1 MLPLPGLAP
10 ESAGAGGGGGA
21 GNLAAGPA
29 GLSRQ
34 HGLAPDAAKLVQ
46 FSAWDAGAGPPPWT
60 GAADGSSGPGE
71 QAGRRMTELIVGTH
85 QSDTHQKALRIN
97 LDPRWYGTIA
107 EIGAGQEVV
116 RWFFRVGG
124 AAGTIAKSI
133 SAYDMAVSDAV
144 YGKADRYVSA
154 GRLQGMLDKEFQ
166 LNVDRLGDER
176 GDGTS
181 FFAFADTVVA
191 RSFGG
196 SSECHGWM
204 GVKFQA
210 QARDEPSQIVM
221 HVRMLD
227 VEAWLQQEALG
238 IVGVNLLYGAFFEH
252 HEPDKLIESL
262 LDRLTTGR
270 IEIDMIQFRGIE
282 FRGVDNRLMALKLVQ
297 LGLSGVA
304 MFGPDREVLQPS
316 EVLRKNAILVERGS
330 FRPPTNVNLD
340 MLESAR
346 ARFAADPAVAGK
358 PVLALTEITMRNLLA
373 GGAEV
378 DRRDFLAR
386 AELLAACGM
395 TVLITDYFDY
405 YRLAAYIGERT
416 SERIGIVMG
425 VPSLIDLFDEKN
437 HAQLPG
443 GILESFGRLFKNDLK
458 LYVYP
463 LQPSPDDELK
473 TVNDISV
480 LPELQPLY
488 DYLAGR
494 GSFVHL
500 DNYRPEFL
508 PIFSRDVLRRIAAK
522 DDSWET
528 MVPPDVAALIKRRAF
543 FGYARPGRD

>member
-1 MLPLPGLAP
+1 
-10 ESAGAGGGGGA
+10 
-21 GNLAAGPA
+21 
-29 GLSRQ
+29 
-34 HGLAPDAAKLVQ
+34 
-46 FSAWDAGAGPPPWT
+46 
-60 GAADGSSGPGE
+60 
-71 QAGRRMTELIVGTH
+71 MTELIVGADPA
-85 QSDTHQKALRIN
+85 DTRHKALRIN
-97 LDPRWYGTIA
+97 LDPRWYGTVA

-154 GRLQGMLDKEFQ
+154 RRLQGMLDKEFQ
-166 LNVDRLGDER
+166 LNVDRLGEDR

-191 RSFGG
+191 RSYQGG
-196 SSECHGWM
+196 NECHGWM
-204 GVKFQA
+204 GVKFQSVPG
-210 QARDEPSQIVM
+210 DEPSQIVM

-227 VEAWLQQEALG
+227 IEASLQQEALG
-238 IVGVNLLYGAFFEH
+238 IVGVNLLHGAFFEH
-252 HEPDKLIESL
+252 HEPDRLIESL

-282 FRGVDNRLMALKLVQ
+282 FRAVDNRLMALKLVQ

-316 EVLRKNAILVERGS
+316 EVLRKHAILVERGS
-330 FRPPTNVNLD
+330 FRPPTHVNLD
-340 MLESAR
+340 MLETAR
-346 ARFAADPAVAGK
+346 AKFEADPAVAGK
-358 PVLALTEITMRNLLA
+358 PVLTLTEITMRNLLA
-373 GGAEV
+373 AGSV

-395 TVLITDYFDY
+395 TVLISDYFDY
-405 YRLAAYIGERT
+405 YRLAAYLAERT
-416 SERIGIVMG
+416 TERIGIVMG

-443 GILESFGRLFKNDLK
+443 GILESFGRLFKNELK

-463 LQPSPDDELK
+463 LQPSADEDLK
-473 TVNDISV
+473 TVDNV
-480 LPELQPLY
+480 RVRPELQPLY

-494 GSFVHL
+494 GSFVNL
-500 DNYRPEFL
+500 DNYEPEYL
-508 PIFSRDVLRRIAAK
+508 PIFSRDVLRRIAAA
-522 DDSWET
+522 DSSWEG
-528 MVPPDVAALIKRRAF
+528 MVPSEVAALIKRRSF
-543 FGYARPGRD
+543 FGYARPRED

>member
-1 MLPLPGLAP
+1 
-10 ESAGAGGGGGA
+10 
-21 GNLAAGPA
+21 
-29 GLSRQ
+29 
-34 HGLAPDAAKLVQ
+34 
-46 FSAWDAGAGPPPWT
+46 
-60 GAADGSSGPGE
+60 
-71 QAGRRMTELIVGTH
+71 MTELMVGTQ

-124 AAGTIAKSI
+124 AAGTVAKSI

-166 LNVDRLGDER
+166 LNVDRLDDER
-176 GDGTS
+176 GDDNC

-191 RSFGG
+191 RSYRGG
-196 SSECHGWM
+196 NECHGWM

-210 QARDEPSQIVM
+210 QPHDEPSQIVM

-227 VEAWLQQEALG
+227 VEPSAQQEALG
-238 IVGVNLLYGAFFEH
+238 IVGVTLLDGAFFQH
-252 HEPDKLIESL
+252 HEPDKLIEGL

-282 FRGVDNRLMALKLVQ
+282 FRKVDNRLMALKLVQ
-297 LGLSGVA
+297 VGLSGVA
-304 MFGPDREVLQPS
+304 MFGSDREVLQPS
-316 EVLRKNAILVERGS
+316 EVLRKKAVLVERGS
-330 FRPPTNVNLD
+330 FRPPTHVNLD
-340 MLESAR
+340 MLETAK
-346 ARFAADPAVAGK
+346 AKFEQDPDVAGK
-358 PVLALTEITMRNLLA
+358 PVLTLTEITMRNLLA
-373 GGAEV
+373 GGAAAV

-395 TVLITDYFDY
+395 TLLISDYFDY
-405 YRLAAYIGERT
+405 YRLAAYIAERT

-437 HAQLPG
+437 HVQLPG
-443 GILESFGRLFKNDLK
+443 GILESFGRLFKNELK

-463 LQPSPDDELK
+463 LRPSAGDELK
-473 TVNDISV
+473 TVDDIEGGS
-480 LPELQPLY
+480 ELQPLY

-508 PIFSRDVLRRIAAK
+508 SIFSRDVLRRIAAE
-522 DDSWET
+522 DDSWEG
-528 MVPPDVAALIKRRAF
+528 MVPAAVAELIKRRGF
-543 FGYARPGRD
+543 FGYARTERY

>member
-1 MLPLPGLAP
+1 
-10 ESAGAGGGGGA
+10 
-21 GNLAAGPA
+21 
-29 GLSRQ
+29 
-34 HGLAPDAAKLVQ
+34 
-46 FSAWDAGAGPPPWT
+46 
-60 GAADGSSGPGE
+60 
-71 QAGRRMTELIVGTH
+71 MTELIAGTH
-85 QSDTHQKALRIN
+85 ESDTHQKALRIN

-191 RSFGG
+191 RSFRG
-196 SSECHGWM
+196 SNECHGWM

-210 QARDEPSQIVM
+210 QPHDEPSQIVM

-330 FRPPTNVNLD
+330 FRPPTHVNLD
-340 MLESAR
+340 MLETAR
-346 ARFAADPAVAGK
+346 ARFAADSAVAGK

-373 GGAEV
+373 GGADV

-405 YRLAAYIGERT
+405 YRLAAYLGERT

-437 HAQLPG
+437 HVQLPG
-443 GILESFGRLFKNDLK
+443 GILESFGRLFKNELK

-463 LQPSPDDELK
+463 LQPSPDDELT
-473 TVNDISV
+473 TVNDIRV
-480 LPELQPLY
+480 RPELQPLY

-500 DNYRPEFL
+500 DNYKPEYL
-508 PIFSRDVLRRIAAK
+508 PIFSRDVLRRIAAN
-522 DDSWET
+522 DDSWES
-528 MVPPDVAALIKRRAF
+528 MVPADVAALIKRRAF
-543 FGYARPGRD
+543 FGYGRPSRD